1 MAQFS
6 IESNGRL
13 EDTAIY
19 FNGKQIEG
27 VKEIFLNL
35 DEDGTFDSIIQYE
48 GSDGVLYSKDI
59 FNDYLANIK
68 TRPPAYSEE
77 DTDFLQLLTIE
88 SNGNIEQTFVFRN
101 EEEQFGIVSLL
112 IHVKGSGSVSRPSL
126 KSIFSSKKNI
136 PDIPEF
142 KVEITYREDNGS
154 LTTENV
160 F

>member
-6 IESNGRL
+6 LESNGLL

-35 DEDGTFDSIIQYE
+35 DEDGTFDSVIQYE
-48 GSDGVLYSKDI
+48 GSDGVLHSKEI

-77 DTDFLQLLTIE
+77 DTDSLQLLTIE
-88 SNGNIEQTFVFRN
+88 SNGDIGQTYVFRN
-101 EEEQFGIVSLL
+101 DEEQFGIVSLF
-112 IHVKGSGSVSRPSL
+112 IHIKGTSTVDRPSL
-126 KSIFSSKKNI
+126 KSMFSAKKNI

-142 KVEITYREDNGS
+142 KVEITYREDNDD